1 MFQRCHTIFQ
11 KCTSSFNLRVTV
23 TWFCQSSTT
32 HINAFNCSV
41 IIGCTFLN
49 YSEAFYDEPSSQC
62 LYSYIRSFI
71 CMDTFKAVY
80 RLRIKDYF
88 TLTKVVFPPVGTLTL
103 SPRKLPFMCSHIL
116 TQSFLFLFL
125 IIWCAHYCCHLH
137 DKQMLGPEVT
147 LNPRSSIIP
156 HIIHIHLF
164 PSLCLSH
171 TLSLAAAYLP
181 SGGRTDHMHEWRC
194 IWSTYLKPRW

>member
-1 MFQRCHTIFQ
+1 MHFFKLQW
-11 KCTSSFNLRVTV
+11 SFLWWTQ
-23 TWFCQSSTT
+23 FPMSL
-32 HINAFNCSV
+32 F
-41 IIGCTFLN
+41 
-49 YSEAFYDEPSSQC
+49 
-62 LYSYIRSFI
+62 LYSQLYLHGHIQS
-71 CMDTFKAVY
+71 CLQM
-80 RLRIKDYF
+80 RIKDYF

-164 PSLCLSH
+164 PL
-171 TLSLAAAYLP
+171 TLSLP
-181 SGGRTDHMHEWRC
+181 HFVISRC
-194 IWSTYLKPRW
+194 ISPFRRENRPHAWMEMYLEHISQAPLIT

>member
-1 MFQRCHTIFQ
+1 MSLFLYLQLYLHGHI
-11 KCTSSFNLRVTV
+11 
-23 TWFCQSSTT
+23 QS
-32 HINAFNCSV
+32 
-41 IIGCTFLN
+41 
-49 YSEAFYDEPSSQC
+49 C
-62 LYSYIRSFI
+62 LQ
-71 CMDTFKAVY
+71 M
-80 RLRIKDYF
+80 RIKDYF

-181 SGGRTDHMHEWRC
+181 SGGRTNHMHEWRC
-194 IWSTYLKPRW
+194 IWSTYLKPRWWHSDIVVDIWTVNYCSNSFVKYRIGHSERASMPNALLQ

>member
-1 MFQRCHTIFQ
+1 MHFFKLQF
-11 KCTSSFNLRVTV
+11 SFLWWTQF
-23 TWFCQSSTT
+23 TMSLF
-32 HINAFNCSV
+32 
-41 IIGCTFLN
+41 
-49 YSEAFYDEPSSQC
+49 
-62 LYSYIRSFI
+62 LYSQLYLHGHIQS
-71 CMDTFKAVY
+71 CLQM
-80 RLRIKDYF
+80 RIKDYF

-181 SGGRTDHMHEWRC
+181 SGGRTNHMHEWRC